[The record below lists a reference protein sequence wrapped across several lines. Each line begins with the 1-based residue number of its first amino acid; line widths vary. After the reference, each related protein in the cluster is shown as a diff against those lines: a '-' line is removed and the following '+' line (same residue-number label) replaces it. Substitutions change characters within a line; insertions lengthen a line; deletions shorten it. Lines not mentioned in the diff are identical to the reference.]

1 MNMFLEIPYLIPIA
15 EVVVALIVAVI
26 LERLVTRYLRR
37 FSKQKELPP
46 DVGNGLVLLF
56 RFLIILGAVIAILR
70 VGGLPTEWFVAFSA
84 LGGTAIGFA
93 STRTVGNLIAGFYL
107 LIARPFGVRD
117 YIRLGNVE
125 GIVEEI
131 TINYTKIRTPD
142 GTTVSISNQRIL
154 DQDIINYRVKS
165 GKHPLYCYSF
175 ELNFPHSLATDKLE
189 EIFDRVIERYKER
202 LPRKPEYG
210 MTKLTRLERYYMFY
224 LYVKSPRDIF
234 TIQPEFLRE
243 ITEAWDKATLEM
255 ST

>member
-1 MNMFLEIPYLIPIA
+1 MFLEAQNLILIV
-15 EVVVALIVAVI
+15 EVAVAVIVAVI
-26 LERLVTRYLRR
+26 LERLIAKYLKR
-37 FSKQKELPP
+37 FSEKKDLPP
-46 DVGNGLVLLF
+46 DVGNGLVLVS
-56 RFLIILGAVIAILR
+56 RFLILIGAVAAILR
-70 VGGLPTEWFVAFSA
+70 IGGIPPDWFVAFSA

-93 STRTVGNLIAGFYL
+93 STRTLGNFIAGFYL
-107 LIARPFGVRD
+107 LIARPFRVGD
-117 YIRLGNVE
+117 YIRLGNIE

-131 TINYTKIRTPD
+131 TINYTKIGAPD

-154 DQDIINYRVKS
+154 DQDIINYRIKG

-175 ELNFPHSLATDKLE
+175 ELSFPHSLPIDKVE
-189 EIFDRVIERYKER
+189 EIFDRVIEQHKES

-234 TIQPEFLRE
+234 TVQPEFLRE
-243 ITEAWDKATLEM
+243 ITEAWDKATLET

>member
-1 MNMFLEIPYLIPIA
+1 MPVVKTEDLILIV

-26 LERLVTRYLRR
+26 LERLVTRYLKR
-37 FSKQKELPP
+37 FSKRKDLPP
-46 DVGNGLVLLF
+46 HVGNGLVLLF
-56 RFLIILGAVIAILR
+56 RLLIILGAVVAILR

-93 STRTVGNLIAGFYL
+93 STRTVGNLVAGFYL
-107 LIARPFGVRD
+107 LVARPFRVRD

-125 GIVEEI
+125 GVVEEI
-131 TINYTKIRTPD
+131 TINYTKIQTPE

-154 DQDIINYRVKS
+154 DQDIINCRIKS
-165 GKHPLYCYSF
+165 GRHPLYCYSF
-175 ELNFPHSLATDKLE
+175 ELSFSHHLPTDKLE
-189 EIFDRVIERYKER
+189 EIFDGVIERYRER
-202 LPRKPEYG
+202 LPKKPEYG

-224 LYVKSPRDIF
+224 LYVESPRDIF

-243 ITEAWDKATLEM
+243 ITEAWDKARLET

>member
-1 MNMFLEIPYLIPIA
+1 MFLEIPYLIPIA